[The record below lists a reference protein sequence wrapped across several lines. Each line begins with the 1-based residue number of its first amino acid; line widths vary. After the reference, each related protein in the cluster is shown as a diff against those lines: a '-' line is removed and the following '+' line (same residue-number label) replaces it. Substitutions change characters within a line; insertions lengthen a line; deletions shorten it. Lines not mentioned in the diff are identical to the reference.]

1 MRTETAIGRDNY
13 VFFLKSVALL
23 PFSPE
28 QLLEMGKQEWARSV
42 ASQVYEEHRNA
53 GIPELRLFK
62 DESEQIAQEQ
72 KDELAVRSY
81 LQLKAILT
89 APDWLQHS
97 RFAPTTPY

>member
-13 VFFLKSVALL
+13 VFFLKNVALL

-53 GIPELRLFK
+53 GIPHLRLFK
-62 DESEQIAQEQ
+62 DESEQIAEEQ
-72 KDELAVRSY
+72 KDELAVRRY
-81 LQLKAILT
+81 LQLKDILKIGR
-89 APDWLQHS
+89 AS
-97 RFAPTTPY
+97 CRERV